1 MMKKIEI
8 EIPNDYLVELQR
20 AASKDVFSLNTQ
32 ILIAIAMWI
41 ENEKSKIK

>member
-20 AASKDVFSLNTQ
+20 AANKDGFSLNTQ